1 MAPDEFWGMTMIEFA
16 CACDG
21 FQKFHSADDSSAP
34 MSRDELEDL
43 MERYPD
49 YWQQLIELF

>member
-1 MAPDEFWGMTMIEFA
+1 MTPDEFWGLTMIEFA

-21 FQKFHSADDSSAP
+21 FRRFHSGESDAP
-34 MSRDELEDL
+34 MSKHELQDL

-49 YWQQLIELF
+49 

>member
-1 MAPDEFWGMTMIEFA
+1 MTADEFWGMTMIEFA

-49 YWQQLIELF
+49 

>member
-1 MAPDEFWGMTMIEFA
+1 MTMIEFA

-21 FQKFHSADDSSAP
+21 FKKFHSGDDSSAP
-34 MSRDELEDL
+34 MTRDEMQDL

-49 YWQQLIELF
+49 